1 MSQRLDYKTIAPE
14 GYRAMGG
21 LSRFVGESGLDT
33 ALIHLVKLRVSQING
48 CAYCCWLHAKD
59 LRAAGVKQSHI
70 DVLPAWREAAGYSAQ
85 ERAALAWAEAVT
97 LISETHAPDDVYQEV
112 LEQFGDKL
120 TVALTYLVIEIN
132 AWNRLAIPF
141 RSQPPVEG

>member
-1 MSQRLDYKTIAPE
+1 MALRLDYKALAPE

-21 LSRFVGESGLDT
+21 LSRFVVESGLDK

-59 LRAAGVKQSHI
+59 LRAAGVNQTKI
-70 DVLPAWREAAGYSAQ
+70 DVLPAWREASLFSEQ
-85 ERAALAWAEAVT
+85 ERAGLAWAEALT
-97 LISETHAPDDVYQEV
+97 LISETHAPDDVYQAT
-112 LEQFGDKL
+112 LKAFGDKL

-141 RSQPPVEG
+141 RAEPPAD

>member
-1 MSQRLDYKTIAPE
+1 MAQRLDYKTLAPE

-21 LSRFVGESGLDT
+21 LSRFVGESGLDKT
-33 ALIHLVKLRVSQING
+33 LIHLVKLRVSQING

-59 LRAAGVKQSHI
+59 LRAAGVKPTKI
-70 DVLPAWREAAGYSAQ
+70 DVLPAWREASLFNAQ

-97 LISETHAPDDVYQEV
+97 LISATHAPDDAYQEA
-112 LEQFGDKL
+112 LKQFGDKL
-120 TVALTYLVIEIN
+120 VVALTYLVIEIN

-141 RSQPPVEG
+141 RMEPPAE

>member
-1 MSQRLDYKTIAPE
+1 MSQRLDYKTISPE
-14 GYRAMGG
+14 GYRAMAG
-21 LSRFVGESGLDT
+21 LSRVVSESGFDK

-59 LRAAGVKQSHI
+59 LRAVGVKQAHI
-70 DVLPAWREAAGYSAQ
+70 DVLPAWREANSFSAQ

-97 LISETHAPDDVYQEV
+97 LVSQTHAPDDVYQEA
-112 LEQFGDKL
+112 LKQFGDKL
-120 TVALTYLVIEIN
+120 MVALTYLIIEIN

-141 RSQPPVEG
+141 RMQPPAD